1 MNRAIGKPI
10 YKYERKNNNYRIF
23 QVETLEVESC
33 RKRKLNKRETS
44 TPVKKKTEDEF
55 LKTIFSLS
63 FTPFFGQIY
72 KRQNHRSRQKTIFML
87 ILFSKMNIFGIR
99 S

>member
-1 MNRAIGKPI
+1 MEQLM
-10 YKYERKNNNYRIF
+10 KYLLLLKNKKYEPGDRQAYLQIWERKNNNYRIV

-63 FTPFFGQIY
+63 FTPFFGQI
-72 KRQNHRSRQKTIFML
+72 
-87 ILFSKMNIFGIR
+87 
-99 S
+99 